1 MKLQQ
6 KLIGSFMI
14 VAAICFVIGIV
25 GWIGIANV
33 NSSLDEV
40 GNKRLPA
47 VEALLT
53 IDAVIGDVAKNEMEL
68 LNPLVKT
75 SEAQQFYAEI
85 DERFAEVSEE
95 SKQFQTV
102 IMNNNEKKLFTDFQ
116 TAFEQFAA
124 ANNEFLEYSK
134 KLDETGIRNPAQV
147 KYDIKNIESAHR
159 GWILLLSE
167 TVVEGYEFKGQ
178 LDPTKCALGQWI
190 ESYDLENEVIKEA
203 FTTVKSYHDD
213 LHKSGE
219 TIQDIFAQGTGA
231 IQKKKAKQVFE
242 DVSIPSMNQIIA
254 ILQNTMQ
261 PEADKS
267 SAYYDKM
274 IEIEESALNP
284 TFNNMIAVLDN
295 LVTDIKQGAKES
307 QEAGDN
313 AVTFA
318 DTLIIISI
326 IIGVL
331 LAVGFGL
338 FIARMISKPISQM
351 AKCAEGIALGDV
363 NQDIG
368 KIKSKDEVGM
378 LAKSFENLIAYIQEL
393 AGISEAIA
401 KNDLTRTV
409 TPKSENDVLG
419 NSFKLMNTNLRAMI
433 ADLTTNTNELVSAA
447 TEIASSS
454 EQMSRGAEEQTN
466 QVNQVS
472 TAVEE
477 MAATIVES
485 SKNASEA
492 SESSSSASKTATDGG
507 QIVSDTISG
516 MQNIASTVRQ
526 SAESITKLS
535 QSADQIGEIIAVID
549 DIADQTNLLALNA
562 AIEAARAG
570 EQGRG
575 FAVVADEVRKLAE
588 RTGKA
593 TSEITDMIQGIQSQT
608 EEAVQSME
616 SGIQEVDKGRELTDK
631 AGNSLSE
638 IVTMSELVMN
648 MIQQIA
654 TASEEQSTAAEQISQ
669 NIESIATVT
678 RETSTGAQQSA
689 AAAEQLNRQAEGLK
703 TMVEQFKI

>member
-14 VAAICFVIGIV
+14 VAAICFVVGLV
-25 GWIGIANV
+25 GWIGIGNV
-33 NSSLDEV
+33 DSSLDEV

-47 VEALLT
+47 IEALLT
-53 IDAVIGDVAKNEMEL
+53 MDAKIGDVAKNEMEL

-75 SEAQQFYAEI
+75 NEAEQFYTNI
-85 DERFAEVSEE
+85 QNRLSEVSENAE
-95 SKQFQTV
+95 KFQSV
-102 IMNNNEKKLFTDFQ
+102 IIDANERKLYEDFQKAFDNFKSANTDFV
-116 TAFEQFAA
+116 A
-124 ANNEFLEYSK
+124 YSK
-134 KLDETGIRNPAQV
+134 KLDETGIRNPIKV
-147 KYDIKNIESAHR
+147 KFDIKNIESAHR
-159 GWILLLSE
+159 GWIFELSE
-167 TVVEGYEFKGQ
+167 TVIEGHDFKGQ
-178 LDPTKCALGQWI
+178 LDPTKCALGHWI
-190 ESYDLENEVIKEA
+190 ETYDLDNDVIKES
-203 FTTVKSYHDD
+203 FNTIKSYHDD

-219 TIQDIFAQGTGA
+219 TIRDIYAQGNGA
-231 IQKKKAKQVFE
+231 AQKNKAMQVF
-242 DVSIPSMNQIIA
+242 DDISIPSMTQIIA

-267 SAYYDKM
+267 NNYYDKM
-274 IEIEESALNP
+274 TEIEENSLDP
-284 TFNNMIAVLDN
+284 SFKNMMVVLDK
-295 LVTDIKQGAKES
+295 LVTDINQGAKDS
-307 QEAGDN
+307 QEAGDD

-318 DTLIIISI
+318 NTLIVVSI

-368 KIKSKDEVGM
+368 TVKSKDEVGM

-393 AGISEAIA
+393 AEISQTIA
-401 KNDLTRTV
+401 KNDLTSVV

-419 NSFKLMNTNLRAMI
+419 NSFKVMSTNLRAMI
-433 ADLTTNTNELVSAA
+433 ADLTSNTNELVSAA

-466 QVNQVS
+466 QVNQIS

-507 QIVSDTISG
+507 QIVSDTITG
-516 MQNIASTVRQ
+516 MQNIAATVRQ
-526 SAESITKLS
+526 SADSITKLS

-593 TSEITDMIQGIQSQT
+593 TSEITDMIQGIQKQT

-616 SGIQEVDKGRELTDK
+616 AGIQEVDKGRELTDK

-703 TMVEQFKI
+703 SMIEQFKI